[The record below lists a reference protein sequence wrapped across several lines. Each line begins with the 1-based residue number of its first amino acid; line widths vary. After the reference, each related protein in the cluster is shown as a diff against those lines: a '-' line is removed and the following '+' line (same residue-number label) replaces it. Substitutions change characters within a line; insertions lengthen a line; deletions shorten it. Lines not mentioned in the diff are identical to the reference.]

1 MNNKWL
7 RGCAIFIV
15 PLIFFLFLFRIPVI
29 EIQADQHTFFVR
41 DDSFILSWIHS
52 VENEPWYEVYERQKD
67 KLILTETY
75 FKTFG
80 AGVPSNLEIID
91 EKDGFV
97 YMKVDRQIDELNV
110 IVSENV
116 QTTITIGE
124 KDIELYKIVE
134 PYSEVNFFVKKLY
147 LWNLFEG
154 EFL

>member
-1 MNNKWL
+1 MNNKYL
-7 RGCAIFIV
+7 IGSTILIV
-15 PLIFFLFLFRIPVI
+15 PLIFSLFFFRIPVI
-29 EIQADQHTFFVR
+29 EIQADQNTYFIR
-41 DDSFILSWIHS
+41 DNSFILSWVHS
-52 VENEPWYEVYERQKD
+52 VEKEPWYEVYERQKD
-67 KLILTETY
+67 KLVLTETY

-91 EKDGFV
+91 KKDGFV
-97 YMKVDRQIDELNV
+97 HMNVDRTVDELNV

-124 KDIELYKIVE
+124 KDIKLYEIVE
-134 PYSEVNFFVKKLY
+134 PYSEVSFFVKELH